1 MGNQTKAAR
10 KQREK
15 TVWDAL
21 DEIQDPEIPVVSL
34 VEMGIIREVSLC
46 EYGATVTMTPTFSGC
61 PALQVMQEATEEKLR
76 GLGFT
81 AVNIK
86 TILSPPWSSDWITD
100 SARAKL
106 KAFGL
111 APPLRH
117 GGNIEVTFFEPV
129 QCPRCDSSNT
139 IIKNSFGST
148 LCRAIY
154 YCNKCQEPFEQ
165 FNAL

>member
-15 TVWDAL
+15 MVWDAL

-46 EYGATVTMTPTFSGC
+46 EYG
-61 PALQVMQEATEEKLR
+61 ATEEKLR

-111 APPLRH
+111 APLLRH
-117 GGNIEVTFFEPV
+117 SGNIEVTFFEPV

-165 FNAL
+165 FKAL